1 MSFTRK
7 PKTSPALWQF
17 LIVGIALMLASTAG
31 TATSQPAE
39 PPKGLA
45 EIKPATP
52 MPVFTLPEV
61 GGATFNS
68 SALEDKVV
76 VVRFWATW

>member
-7 PKTSPALWQF
+7 ASPVPWLF
-17 LIVGIALMLASTAG
+17 LIVGIALMLASTAR
-31 TATSQPAE
+31 TATSQPVE
-39 PPKGLA
+39 PPNGLA

-68 SALEDKVV
+68 SALQDKVV

>member
-7 PKTSPALWQF
+7 ASPVRWLF
-17 LIVGIALMLASTAG
+17 LIVGIALMLASTARI
-31 TATSQPAE
+31 ATSQPAE

-52 MPVFTLPEV
+52 MPAFTLPEV

-68 SALEDKVV
+68 SALQDKVV